1 MSFFLVQVD
10 RDNDGNLIDV
20 PISDYGPYDK
30 GSDAA
35 KYAKYLTEATG
46 KKVQPRR
53 ISQAADWRSR
63 QKQRLE
69 DGTLTPLPKKW
80 DLAPIEDHFAHLDE
94 KFPGKICFTENDQ
107 FGVIDRVT
115 VLSPGRY
122 ISRFYETNDQKM
134 DDAERRR
141 LIALIDPSGEVLFAR
156 TPEEITRIYKDGPSS
171 CMDGTHSSF
180 NNLPVWPTAVYG
192 AGDLAVAYTVNSR
205 GRIQARALCWPEK
218 KQFGRVYGD
227 SARLRQSLIEDGFA
241 NLRSDDDKSRDKF
254 DGARILKVF
263 HEDRAVMAYF
273 DDIEMVVDRGDY
285 FVTALEEPEDRA
297 DIVPIG
303 NTFGLSLV
311 HKWCP
316 KIKEY
321 RGRDKNGF
329 KFVSGVNEEWSSLAI
344 TLHAFTCPKTGKI
357 WPKEF
362 GVESGGVWISKQWL
376 DENPDHKPAV
386 TSTDDELLPKFNH
399 VNIQVARIQ
408 PNGTYAFQTLEILE
422 GNLV

>member
-30 GSDAA
+30 GSEAA

-80 DLAPIEDHFAHLDE
+80 DLAPIGDHFAHLDE
-94 KFPGKICFTENDQ
+94 RFPGKICFTESDQ
-107 FGVIDRVT
+107 FGVIDRLT

-122 ISRFYETNDQKM
+122 ISRFYETGDQKM
-134 DDAERRR
+134 ADAERRR

-156 TPEEITRIYKDGPSS
+156 TPEEITRVYKEGPSS
-171 CMDGTHSSF
+171 CMDGSHAVF
-180 NNLPVWPTAVYG
+180 KDLPVWPTAIYG

-218 KQFGRVYGD
+218 KQFGRIYGD
-227 SARLRQSLIEDGFA
+227 KERLRQSLIEDGFVD
-241 NLRSDDDKSRDKF
+241 LRDSEHTDDFDKF

-263 HEDRAVMAYF
+263 YDNRVVMAYF
-273 DDIEMVVDRGDY
+273 DDIEMAVDRGDY
-285 FVTALEEPEDRA
+285 FVTALEEPEDHA
-297 DIVPIG
+297 DIVLSG
-303 NTFGLSLV
+303 NTFGLSSV
-311 HKWCP
+311 QKWCP
-316 KIKEY
+316 KLKEY
-321 RGRDKNGF
+321 RSKSEF
-329 KFVSGVNEEWSSLAI
+329 QFVSGVNEEWSQLAI
-344 TLHAFTCPKTGKI
+344 TLHGFTCPKTGKI
-357 WPKEF
+357 WPKEY
-362 GVESGGVWISKQWL
+362 GAKSGGIRISKQWL
-376 DENPDHKPAV
+376 DENPDHRPYRTPMMDV
-386 TSTDDELLPKFNH
+386 T
-399 VNIQVARIQ
+399 NIQVGRVEPDGSISFHPLHPVVEAV
-408 PNGTYAFQTLEILE
+408 F
-422 GNLV
+422 